1 LNPLLPF
8 FLLVTLLAGCSS
20 ASTRKVIELDAFR
33 NIYVEQRLADN
44 NHLDQII
51 VAELQRLGRVAS
63 SGPRTMMPDNTDAVL
78 TYTDRWGWDFKT
90 YLIEMNIELHTARTR
105 KKLADC
111 RYYQPSLK
119 TKSPAEVIRELLVPL
134 LGKSNG

>member
-105 KKLADC
+105 KKLADG